1 MADAD
6 LVIAGTLLTVD
17 EERPTAEALAV
28 ADGRIVAVGNR
39 SDLAGPIDAT
49 WQLFSDD
56 VIGSLEVGKY
66 AEMVVLSADPRT
78 VPPEQIADLDVRATY
93 LAGRQVYRP

>member
-6 LVIAGTLLTVD
+6 VIITGTVLTVAQ
-17 EERPTAEALAV
+17 T
-28 ADGRIVAVGNR
+28 
-39 SDLAGPIDAT
+39 IDAV

-56 VIGSLEVGKY
+56 IIGSVEVGKY
-66 AEMVVLSADPRT
+66 ADLVVLSADPRT

-93 LAGRQVYRP
+93 LAGRQVYAQ